1 MTVKPRELPK
11 PYTAPL
17 CLEVDPET
25 KLGLYRG
32 TSEHKTQAIDY
43 KHSSIPS
50 FIAALRGAEPTVHLQ
65 GNLAYYVHS

>member
-25 KLGLYRG
+25 KV
-32 TSEHKTQAIDY
+32 TSIEVVYLIFA
-43 KHSSIPS
+43 
-50 FIAALRGAEPTVHLQ
+50 V
-65 GNLAYYVHS
+65 